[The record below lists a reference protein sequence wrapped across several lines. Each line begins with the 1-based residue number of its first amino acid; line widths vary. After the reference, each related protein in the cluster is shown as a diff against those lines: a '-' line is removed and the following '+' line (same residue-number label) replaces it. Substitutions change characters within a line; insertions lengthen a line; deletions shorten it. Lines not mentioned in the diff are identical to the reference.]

1 MNKSVSAGI
10 VVMLMFFGGIIIA
23 FIEYALYTN
32 GILIDEYV
40 TGTITIGD
48 VMAVTIIM
56 FALIGVVIAVA
67 KS

>member
-10 VVMLMFFGGIIIA
+10 VVMLMFLGGIVIA
-23 FIEYALYTN
+23 FIEHALYTS

-48 VMAVTIIM
+48 IMIITIIM

-67 KS
+67 KN